1 MDKINIFKLKRKYA
15 NIKNKNLETNYHIN
29 NNKYLELSIFKNRD
43 IFEFDSN
50 NFNLIR
56 TIKFNKKGPNRS
68 YIFLEKYMK
77 GQNEYKYLLKINNIL
92 TYLFLIL
99 KYLIFILDIFIVIL
113 ISILKIILRK
123 IEYQIAI

>member
-1 MDKINIFKLKRKYA
+1 
-15 NIKNKNLETNYHIN
+15 
-29 NNKYLELSIFKNRD
+29 
-43 IFEFDSN
+43 
-50 NFNLIR
+50 
-56 TIKFNKKGPNRS
+56 
-68 YIFLEKYMK
+68 MK